1 MAEQI
6 TAENFEAKVLQA
18 DKPVLV
24 DFFATWCGPCMM
36 MAPLIDKVAAE
47 KEGTAYVYKLDV
59 DQAQQIAMDYGVMS
73 IPTLILFE
81 NGQEKR
87 RVIGAQL
94 KSAVLNLF
102 N

>member
-6 TAENFEAKVLQA
+6 TAAEFEAKVLKA

-24 DFFATWCGPCMM
+24 DFFATWCGPCKM
-36 MAPLIDKVAAE
+36 MAPVIEQVAAE
-47 KEGTAYVYKLDV
+47 KAGEAYVYKIDV
-59 DQAQQIAMDYGVMS
+59 DEAPGIAGEYRVMS

-81 NGQEKR
+81 NGQAKKQA
-87 RVIGAQL
+87 IGAQP
-94 KSAVLNLF
+94 KQAVLNLF